1 MKAAA
6 CVAWALAMAAP
17 VAAAVP
23 VAGDVYVYRVSNGY
37 NNEARGHLRYQ
48 VDTVDAGRV
57 TFTVTPDNP
66 TLGPVRAET
75 YAAKAASGHAV
86 TGSCLN

>member
-1 MKAAA
+1 MG
-6 CVAWALAMAAP
+6 
-17 VAAAVP
+17 
-23 VAGDVYVYRVSNGY
+23 AGDVYVCRVSNGY
-37 NNEARGHLRYQ
+37 DNEARGHLRYQ

-66 TLGPVRAET
+66 SLGPVRAET